1 VTEGIDRLRAGVVEA
16 CRELAASGL
25 VLGSAG
31 NVSARVGD
39 LVLVTPNGAHLAG
52 LAAEQLA
59 VVGLDGTLIDGPL
72 LPTSELPLHLAV
84 YQAFP
89 SVGAV
94 AHAHSPA
101 SVAVGLTHDV
111 LPPVHYLTV
120 RLGGVVRVADYATFG
135 SPELARS
142 VVEALADRSAALMRN
157 HGSVATGGTV
167 EQACERLELVEWLS
181 DVYARAAAL
190 GTPRLLDEDELAAAA
205 ATFTTLNYGQRSYTP
220 VVDRPP
226 TDR

>member
-1 VTEGIDRLRAGVVEA
+1 MPATDRVA
-16 CRELAASGL
+16 
-25 VLGSAG
+25 
-31 NVSARVGD
+31 
-39 LVLVTPNGAHLAG
+39 
-52 LAAEQLA
+52 AAEQLVA
-59 VVGLDGTLIDGPL
+59 AGRALAAGGLVTGTSGNLSMRVGDDVLVTGSGTVLGELTPGDLTLVSSSGDVL
-72 LPTSELPLHLAV
+72 SGDLAPTSELPLHLSV

-89 SVGAV
+89 AIGAI

-111 LPPVHYLTV
+111 LPPIHYLTV

-142 VVEALADRSAALMRN
+142 VVDGLADRSAVLMRN
-157 HGSVATGGTV
+157 HGSVAHGDSI

-190 GTPRLLDEDELAAAA
+190 GTPALLDDDQLAAAA
-205 ATFTTLNYGQRSYTP
+205 ATFTRLNYGRRSYTP
-220 VVDRPP
+220 GC
-226 TDR
+226 

>member
-1 VTEGIDRLRAGVVEA
+1 VPATDRLIAAG
-16 CRELAASGL
+16 RRLAAGGL
-25 VLGSAG
+25 VTGTAG
-31 NVSARVGD
+31 NLSTRVGSD
-39 LVLVTPNGAHLAG
+39 VLVTGSGTVLGELVPAG
-52 LAAEQLA
+52 LTLVSAAGEVLS
-59 VVGLDGTLIDGPL
+59 GELP
-72 LPTSELPLHLAV
+72 PTSELPLHLAV

-135 SPELARS
+135 SPELAAS
-142 VVEALADRSAALMRN
+142 VVAGLADRSAVLMRN
-157 HGSVATGGTV
+157 HGSVAHGESV
-167 EQACERLELVEWLS
+167 EQACARLELVEWLS

-190 GTPRLLDEDELAAAA
+190 GTPHLLDEDELTAAA
-205 ATFTTLNYGQRSYTP
+205 ATFTRLDYGGRSYTP
-220 VVDRPP
+220 GC
-226 TDR
+226 

>member
-1 VTEGIDRLRAGVVEA
+1 MPATDRLVAAGH
-16 CRELAASGL
+16 RLAAGGL
-25 VLGSAG
+25 VTGTSG
-31 NVSARVGD
+31 NLSMRVGED
-39 LVLVTPNGAHLAG
+39 VLVTGS
-52 LAAEQLA
+52 
-59 VVGLDGTLIDGPL
+59 GTVLGELTPADLTLVSASGEVLSGNLP
-72 LPTSELPLHLAV
+72 PTSELPLHLAV
-84 YQAFP
+84 YEAFP

-135 SPELARS
+135 SSELARS

-181 DVYARAAAL
+181 DVYARAVAL
-190 GTPRLLDEDELAAAA
+190 GTPRLLDEDELAAAD
-205 ATFTTLNYGQRSYTP
+205 ATFTRLNYGQRSYTP